1 MARENVIL
9 PHKIYRSM
17 RNLSD
22 AECGRLF
29 RALLLYSMGEGEQI
43 KLQGRETGLFD
54 VYSQEIDDDIAAYDR
69 KCATNR
75 ANGTQSGPVAPSRPQ
90 SPPVVT
96 NDTQSPH
103 NNNNNI
109 NINNNDKSNNNDNQ
123 KGRETRARARFTPP
137 TVEEVADYAAQ
148 MRYTGFSA
156 ERFVDYYASKG
167 WLVGKS
173 PMKDWR
179 AAVRGWYSR
188 DQGENAPVHAKNNPA
203 LDYAQREY
211 KAEDYG
217 DDYYFDVVGAYGG
230 KA

>member
-54 VYSQEIDDDIAAYDR
+54 VYSQEIDDDIAAYER
-69 KCATNR
+69 KCETNKANR
-75 ANGTQSGPVAPSRPQ
+75 AQSS
-90 SPPVVT
+90 PVVT
-96 NDTQSPH
+96 SRYQSSPVVTDGVQSSH
-103 NNNNNI
+103 NNNNNNNNNI
-109 NINNNDKSNNNDNQ
+109 NNNNKDNNNDNQ

-203 LDYAQREY
+203 LDYAQRDSSY
-211 KAEDYG
+211 YEDFE
-217 DDYYFDVVGAYGG
+217 YFDLDKYGG
-230 KA
+230 AP

>member
-54 VYSQEIDDDIAAYDR
+54 VYSQEIDDDIAAYER
-69 KCATNR
+69 KCETNKANR
-75 ANGTQSGPVAPSRPQ
+75 AQSS
-90 SPPVVT
+90 PVVT
-96 NDTQSPH
+96 SRYQSSPVVTDGIQSSH
-103 NNNNNI
+103 NNNNNNNNNI
-109 NINNNDKSNNNDNQ
+109 NNNNKDNNNDNQ

-148 MRYTGFSA
+148 MRYTGFGA

-188 DQGENAPVHAKNNPA
+188 DQGENAPVQAKNNPA
-203 LDYAQREY
+203 LDYAQRDSSY
-211 KAEDYG
+211 YEDFE
-217 DDYYFDVVGAYGG
+217 YFDLDKYGG
-230 KA
+230 AP